1 MSASCTAIR
10 LITLLFLIAGILLL
24 RKPVFGQTN
33 LTAPQ
38 IRATALGAKL
48 ALNITSPRKSRTHRI
63 SISKKRKNPAVRV

>member
-48 ALNITSPRKSRTHRI
+48 ALNITSPRQSPTHRI